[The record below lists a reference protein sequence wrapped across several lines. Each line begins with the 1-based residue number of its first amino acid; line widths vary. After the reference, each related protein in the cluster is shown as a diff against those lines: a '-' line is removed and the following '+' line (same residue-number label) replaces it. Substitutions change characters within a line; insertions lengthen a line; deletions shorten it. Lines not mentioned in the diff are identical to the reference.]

1 MISCWKISTEAVFG
15 TRTRYLLL
23 RRLASRNSSND
34 TLFAPT
40 TCWRRMN
47 NSTEKRNATRK
58 PERHFGAY
66 IGFVIYDNSACV
78 WESKKLTL
86 ANFPRWLLEIHLL
99 QQRYEVCNFIQPMCY
114 AIEVSQWTKKNKIS
128 ETGVLKPLSFLHFS
142 SFAQA
147 VILGG
152 IFATCPAGPWFLSML
167 FLCNNK
173 LNDVVMLAQTLT
185 LTFDEII
192 NTIYKQQHHSIFE
205 NLLNLSINQRNPQ
218 AFSLYG

>member
-1 MISCWKISTEAVFG
+1 
-15 TRTRYLLL
+15 
-23 RRLASRNSSND
+23 
-34 TLFAPT
+34 
-40 TCWRRMN
+40 
-47 NSTEKRNATRK
+47 
-58 PERHFGAY
+58 
-66 IGFVIYDNSACV
+66 
-78 WESKKLTL
+78 
-86 ANFPRWLLEIHLL
+86 
-99 QQRYEVCNFIQPMCY
+99 MCY
-114 AIEVSQWTKKNKIS
+114 AIEVSHWTKKNKIS
-128 ETGVLKPLSFLHFS
+128 ETGVLKP
-142 SFAQA
+142 FAQA

-205 NLLNLSINQRNPQ
+205 NLLNLSTNQRNPQ